1 MLNKVILIA
10 NLTKDPELKY
20 TPQGTAVCNLRLAS
34 NHTFKTKS
42 GEDKE
47 QVLYITAT
55 VWSKRAE
62 NCAEYLKKGSHIFVE
77 GRLVTRSWDGLDGK
91 KNSVV
96 EMQIENIQFLNRVK
110 EGTSSETTTQESI
123 TGEEWLK
130 DDNSSA

>member
-1 MLNKVILIA
+1 MLNKAILIA
-10 NLTKDPELKY
+10 NLCKDPELKY

-77 GRLVTRSWDGLDGK
+77 GRLTTRSWEDSTGK
-91 KNSVV
+91 KNSVI
-96 EMQIENIQFLNRVK
+96 ELQIENIQFLDRAK
-110 EGTSSETTTQESI
+110 EGTSPEEPET
-123 TGEEWLK
+123 EEQP
-130 DDNSSA
+130 

>member
-1 MLNKVILIA
+1 MLNKAILIA
-10 NLTKDPELKY
+10 NLCKDPELKY

-77 GRLVTRSWDGLDGK
+77 GRLQTRSWDGPDGK
-91 KNSVV
+91 KNSVI
-96 EMQIENIQFLNRVK
+96 EIQIENIQFLDRTK
-110 EGTSSETTTQESI
+110 EGTSLEETAQEEQS
-123 TGEEWLK
+123 
-130 DDNSSA
+130 

>member
-1 MLNKVILIA
+1 MLNKAILIA
-10 NLTKDPELKY
+10 NLCKDPELKY

-77 GRLVTRSWDGLDGK
+77 GRLQTRSWDGPDGK
-91 KNSVV
+91 KNSVI
-96 EMQIENIQFLNRVK
+96 EIQIENIQFLDRTK
-110 EGTSSETTTQESI
+110 EGTSLEETAQEGQS
-123 TGEEWLK
+123 
-130 DDNSSA
+130 

>member
-1 MLNKVILIA
+1 MLNKTLIIG
-10 NLTKDPELKY
+10 NLTRDPELKY

-77 GRLVTRSWDGLDGK
+77 GRLQTRSWDGPDGK
-91 KNSVV
+91 KNSVI
-96 EMQIENIQFLNRVK
+96 EIQIENIQFLDRTK
-110 EGTSSETTTQESI
+110 GGTSLEETTQEEQS
-123 TGEEWLK
+123 
-130 DDNSSA
+130 

>member
-1 MLNKVILIA
+1 MLNKTLIIG
-10 NLTKDPELKY
+10 NLTRDPELKY

-47 QVLYITAT
+47 QVLYITAI

-77 GRLVTRSWDGLDGK
+77 GRLQSRSWEKDGVK
-91 KNSVV
+91 QYTIEIVA
-96 EMQIENIQFLNRVK
+96 ENIQYLDRSQP
-110 EGTSSETTTQESI
+110 GTSIEEKTNDDPAES
-123 TGEEWLK
+123 
-130 DDNSSA
+130 